1 MKLWIVVNEY
11 LRTAKFL
18 ELEEKFRQAAKRI
31 GIEYSIV
38 TNSDCLISC
47 DSQNLCN
54 GTIPNNNDPVLFWD
68 KDIHLAKT
76 LELKGHNVY
85 NNSDAIACCDDKSLT
100 AIKLAG
106 LGIRMPKTYISPMT
120 YNNIGY
126 NNQTFLYNIVEMLG
140 FPLIAKRTFG
150 SFGSGVYMCNSL
162 EELIEVTIE
171 NSDCRLIYQEYI
183 SSSYGKDIRLQVVGD
198 KVVASMYRY
207 SVNNDFRANITN
219 GGKMAPY
226 EPADS
231 EADMAIKVAE
241 ALKLNFAGIDILFG
255 ENGPVLCEVNS
266 NAHFKNIDDCTG
278 SDVAYSIINHIIESE
293 YNTTN
298 EI

>member
-18 ELEEKFRQAAKRI
+18 ELEEKFRQAAKNL
-31 GIEYSIV
+31 GIEYAIV

-47 DSQNLCN
+47 DSQNICT
-54 GTIPNNNDPVLFWD
+54 GAIPHNNDPVLFWD
-68 KDIHLAKT
+68 KDILLAQS
-76 LELKGHNVY
+76 LENTGHNVY
-85 NNSDAIACCDDKSLT
+85 NNADAIACCDDKSLT

-106 LGIRMPKTYISPMT
+106 LGISIPKTYISPMT

-126 NNQTFLYNIVEMLG
+126 NNISFLNDITHVLE
-140 FPLIAKRTFG
+140 FPMVVKRIFG
-150 SFGSGVYMCNSL
+150 SFGSGVYKCDNI
-162 EELIEVTIE
+162 EELTKVTLA
-171 NSDCRLIYQEYI
+171 NSDSRLIYQEYI
-183 SSSYGKDIRLQVVGD
+183 STSFGKDIRLQVVGD

-219 GGKMAPY
+219 GGNMAPY
-226 EPADS
+226 EPTDS
-231 EADMAIKVAE
+231 EADMAINVAK

-255 ENGPVLCEVNS
+255 EKGPVLCEVNS

-278 SDVAYSIINHIIESE
+278 SDVAYSIISHIIESE
-293 YNTTN
+293 NNLIQT
-298 EI
+298 